1 MMGEDR
7 SVRAGGRADGRSET
21 WRVGLG
27 VTLDQPDSMQDAE
40 RLRPG
45 PER

>member
-7 SVRAGGRADGRSET
+7 SVRAGADGRSGT
-21 WRVGLG
+21 LRAGLG